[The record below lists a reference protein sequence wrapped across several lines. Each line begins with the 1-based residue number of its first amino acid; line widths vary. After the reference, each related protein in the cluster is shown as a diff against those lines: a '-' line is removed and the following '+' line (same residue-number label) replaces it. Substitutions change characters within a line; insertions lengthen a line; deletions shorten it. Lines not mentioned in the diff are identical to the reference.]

1 MNAQI
6 LIKTANDWFEFTKSK
21 TGQLDYVGKWEKN
34 NKPDVDGAQKLA
46 SSTYYTPSFF
56 TFIDSALNCN
66 PVVYVAPDVDVSDK
80 NVFDYLIHI
89 GPLLAAVEAKNSL
102 LAGELYLRRRTVF
115 EKFAQLTQYIL
126 EPYCIEIFFSLCYG
140 RMANIDPDTVP
151 LLFDSVKE
159 KLDFDSSRET
169 LDQAYMRW
177 FKKNNVTLTLPLVGT
192 CFYNWDAE
200 PYALDKLCDN
210 LSCDDLLGMAEKIR
224 KAKHDFYESLETVV
238 QAEPYNSHDKNSILV
253 CIESPE
259 SKIAGNPG
267 LEKAGHIRAL
277 AAKIIRESKPKMMAY
292 PSKLSYVGG
301 EEIVVSVKL

>member
-6 LIKTANDWFEFTKSK
+6 LIKTAKDWFEFTKSK

-34 NKPDVDGAQKLA
+34 NKPNVDGAQKLA
-46 SSTYYTPSFF
+46 SSTYYTPSFY

-66 PVVYVAPDVDVSDK
+66 PAVYVAPDVDVSDK
-80 NVFDYLIHI
+80 DVFDYLIHI
-89 GPLLAAVEAKNSL
+89 GALLAAVEEKNSF

-126 EPYCIEIFFSLCYG
+126 EPYCVEILFSLCYG

-224 KAKHDFYESLETVV
+224 IAKHNFYESLETVV

-259 SKIAGNPG
+259 AKISGNPG

-292 PSKLSYVGG
+292 PSKLAYVGG

>member
-21 TGQLDYVGKWEKN
+21 TGQLDYVGKWEQN
-34 NKPDVDGAQKLA
+34 NKPDVDGAKKLA

-66 PVVYVAPDVDVSDK
+66 PVVYVAPDADVSDK
-80 NVFDYLIHI
+80 DVFDYLIHI
-89 GPLLAAVEAKNSL
+89 GALLAAVEAKNSL

-126 EPYCIEIFFSLCYG
+126 EPYCVEILFSLCYG
-140 RMANIDPDTVP
+140 CMANIDPDTVP
-151 LLFDSVKE
+151 LLFESVKE

-200 PYALDKLCDN
+200 PYVLDKLCDN
-210 LSCDDLLGMAEKIR
+210 LNCDDLLGMAEKIR
-224 KAKHDFYESLETVV
+224 NAKHNFYESLETVV

-259 SKIAGNPG
+259 AKIAGNPG

-292 PSKLSYVGG
+292 PSKLAYVGG